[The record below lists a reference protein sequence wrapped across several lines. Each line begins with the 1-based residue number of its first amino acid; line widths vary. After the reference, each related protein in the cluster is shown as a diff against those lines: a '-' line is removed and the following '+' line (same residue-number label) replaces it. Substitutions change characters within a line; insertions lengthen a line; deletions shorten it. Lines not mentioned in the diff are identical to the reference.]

1 MLWKA
6 NGIVSIQTL
15 FRERQQAIARERLD
29 EPGDLKR
36 SIKTSRLLAAPGDL
50 KGLLTFLHLI
60 QKAEQIQ
67 ELLKALENDNIFILT

>member
-6 NGIVSIQTL
+6 NGIVSTLTL
-15 FRERQQAIARERLD
+15 FRERQQAIARLD

-50 KGLLTFLHLI
+50 KGLLTFLHFI
-60 QKAEQIQ
+60 QKADQIQ
-67 ELLKALENDNIFILT
+67 ELLKALENDNIFIPT